1 MCCCMEIISQTLC
14 KNNLVSEN
22 VSMYVLFQLYIR
34 FLSSFQFMKKDHEN
48 LVSDCMI
55 ELRIKLIVF
64 SVVTNVPSLINLI

>member
-22 VSMYVLFQLYIR
+22 VSMYVLFSGLYQ

-55 ELRIKLIVF
+55 ALRIKLIVF
-64 SVVTNVPSLINLI
+64 SVVTNAPSLIT